1 MYLAVLKNE
10 EKELFLNMVY
20 RIAVSDD
27 DFSENEQNMIAGYC
41 QEMQTSFNAGRMTK
55 SIDEIISQ
63 INQISSV
70 QTKRI
75 IVFEAVG
82 LAMADGN
89 YDDNERRIIAGM
101 EQKFGLDAG
110 FANGCEAVLQ
120 EYIVFQ
126 NKINKLV
133 LG

>member
-1 MYLAVLKNE
+1 MYLAVLKDE

-27 DFSENEQNMIAGYC
+27 DFSEGEQNMIAGYC
-41 QEMQTSFNAGRMTK
+41 QEMQTSFDAGCMTK
-55 SIDEIISQ
+55 SIEEIISQ
-63 INQISSV
+63 INQISNV

-89 YDDNERRIIAGM
+89 YDDNERQIIAGM

-110 FANGCEAVLQ
+110 FADGCEAVLQ